1 MLRLLKKPQ
10 IKQLTKQWYKI
21 RHNLITASECSSAL
35 EANPFQKKI
44 DLLKKKCVPIQND
57 TNLNPAIY
65 WGKKY
70 EHVAFNFYQKIKN
83 VKCYDLGLLIH
94 DNYKWLGASPDGISD
109 KNILLEIKCLYNREL
124 RNEVPYYY
132 WIQTQIQMEVC
143 DIDYCDFIQVVFR
156 EHKNEQNMKKYLTN
170 NKSISFGKN
179 TYQDIDFY
187 WSIDDYNIISVKRDK
202 EWFKNNVKK
211 LKLFYDDIMFYR
223 QNQSELFNRRKRKLY
238 LDNKDNNKRTRYK
251 SYITHNWSK
260 WIAASEIYNCLSGN
274 ELIDWLNLYG
284 EKNGFKKDIIDNK
297 YNFNNYIK
305 NKGIE
310 FEENI
315 LKNLERKFGKD
326 IIRIANSYEGYS
338 IEKYKKTKEAMKSGI
353 PIIYCGILHNKINKT
368 FGIPN
373 LIVRSDYINKII
385 SNDIYPPTEVIKP
398 SIFSDK
404 WHYVIVEIKYHTL
417 NLHTNRYLDIPE
429 NLIQNNTIKNN
440 ESIINYKGQ
449 IYIYNKAL
457 EEIQKY
463 KPLASFILGRTVK
476 KNKDKFNCFYMLGS
490 IDYKKFDKNIGQ
502 KVRKALKLYKK
513 IKSSKLGINDISVN
527 MKSKN
532 FDCWKTAIKTIAK
545 KRKDISLVWNLSKKD
560 CEQLRNKGI
569 NQYNNIN
576 LNLLDKSPKI
586 INIMS
591 KIIQQNTSKSN
602 KFYPRKYNK
611 NQLPDNLKIK
621 KYKHELFIDFETV
634 NSLDVQINNEL
645 LETDSSLI
653 YMIGIIVKT
662 HKGKCKYIN
671 LTVNRLTYNEEK
683 IILLEL
689 DEILHKYRNSI
700 VYHWSNA
707 EVHLLENACKRHNL
721 DIKMNNYDLLKLY
734 KEIPITIKGCFSF
747 GLKDVSKALYR
758 NRFIKTQ
765 YEDSTLNGLDAML
778 VAFIAEKECSKNK
791 IENISD
797 MNKMKDIIKY
807 NFVDCKLLLDLLNFV
822 RNNIFI
828 K

>member
-1 MLRLLKKPQ
+1 
-10 IKQLTKQWYKI
+10 
-21 RHNLITASECSSAL
+21 
-35 EANPFQKKI
+35 
-44 DLLKKKCVPIQND
+44 
-57 TNLNPAIY
+57 
-65 WGKKY
+65 
-70 EHVAFNFYQKIKN
+70 
-83 VKCYDLGLLIH
+83 
-94 DNYKWLGASPDGISD
+94 
-109 KNILLEIKCLYNREL
+109 
-124 RNEVPYYY
+124 
-132 WIQTQIQMEVC
+132 ME
-143 DIDYCDFIQVVFR
+143 FI
-156 EHKNEQNMKKYLTN
+156 
-170 NKSISFGKN
+170 
-179 TYQDIDFY
+179 
-187 WSIDDYNIISVKRDK
+187 
-202 EWFKNNVKK
+202 
-211 LKLFYDDIMFYR
+211 
-223 QNQSELFNRRKRKLY
+223 
-238 LDNKDNNKRTRYK
+238 
-251 SYITHNWSK
+251 
-260 WIAASEIYNCLSGN
+260 
-274 ELIDWLNLYG
+274 
-284 EKNGFKKDIIDNK
+284 
-297 YNFNNYIK
+297 
-305 NKGIE
+305 
-310 FEENI
+310 
-315 LKNLERKFGKD
+315 
-326 IIRIANSYEGYS
+326 
-338 IEKYKKTKEAMKSGI
+338 
-353 PIIYCGILHNKINKT
+353 
-368 FGIPN
+368 
-373 LIVRSDYINKII
+373 
-385 SNDIYPPTEVIKP
+385 
-398 SIFSDK
+398 
-404 WHYVIVEIKYHTL
+404 
-417 NLHTNRYLDIPE
+417 
-429 NLIQNNTIKNN
+429 
-440 ESIINYKGQ
+440 
-449 IYIYNKAL
+449 
-457 EEIQKY
+457 
-463 KPLASFILGRTVK
+463 
-476 KNKDKFNCFYMLGS
+476 
-490 IDYKKFDKNIGQ
+490 
-502 KVRKALKLYKK
+502 
-513 IKSSKLGINDISVN
+513 
-527 MKSKN
+527 
-532 FDCWKTAIKTIAK
+532 K
-545 KRKDISLVWNLSKKD
+545 KR